1 MYLHCRGSHK
11 SWSKYFSKDEQDG
24 AVGEEGEEAQ
34 EEAEI
39 EVEGRD
45 RENRGSILPLLIHQ
59 SRLVEEYD
67 NWGLAQE
74 GQVAHGTEVALLT
87 ASLTRSQ
94 NVRN

>member
-1 MYLHCRGSHK
+1 M
-11 SWSKYFSKDEQDG
+11 
-24 AVGEEGEEAQ
+24 GEEGEEAQ

-67 NWGLAQE
+67 N
-74 GQVAHGTEVALLT
+74 
-87 ASLTRSQ
+87 
-94 NVRN
+94 